1 MSISRQDKSQ
11 LHELARLAYCNP
23 FDRERMELERRVL
36 GDLFQDDSAVAW
48 SRTGTTGVANRARP
62 NVSAITQL
70 AGELVDT
77 VQREFAN
84 GTAGTDTFTPE
95 NLGDYWDVVT
105 YVLLYR
111 QIAEVAPGE
120 LDQPKTIARIWDH
133 FLADY
138 RAFSVVPGAE
148 QAGIADPAHLFSCLA
163 QVHRSFL
170 SIYDFIIGES
180 LPIIRL
186 RSAIWESIFT
196 TDLRRYRRVLFN
208 RMGALPTLVTGP
220 SGTGKELVARAIGMS
235 QYVAFDPEK
244 KLFASDQAS
253 RFHALNLSAMTETLI
268 ESELFGH
275 RKGAFTGAVEDR
287 IGWLE
292 QCPPSGAIFL
302 DEIGELN
309 PALQVKL
316 LRVVQQREFSRIG
329 ESTCRM
335 FRGKLIGATNR
346 NLDLEMQEGRFREDL
361 YYRLC
366 ADQIRTPGLREQLDD
381 RPDDLEPLVDE
392 IAHRLAGEEARQF
405 ACEATEWIRRNL
417 GNDYPWRGNFRELE
431 QCVSSIMIRG
441 SYIPRAVAQSATG
454 VPAGRTSW
462 LDEIGAGNLSANDVL
477 SRYCTWIFFRTGSY
491 ESAAA
496 LLGIDR
502 RTVKAKIDEKLLDRF
517 QQG

>member
-1 MSISRQDKSQ
+1 MPVTRQDKSRIR
-11 LHELARLAYCNP
+11 ELARLAYCNP
-23 FDRERMELERRVL
+23 FERERMELERQVL
-36 GDLFQDDSAVAW
+36 GDQYEDDSGMVW
-48 SRTGTTGVANRARP
+48 SRTGTMGVANRARA
-62 NVSAITQL
+62 NISAITKV
-70 AGELVDT
+70 ATEMVEK
-77 VQREFAN
+77 VKHEFAN
-84 GTAGTDTFTPE
+84 GAGGAQGFTPE
-95 NLGDYWDVVT
+95 QLGDYWDVVT

-111 QIAEVAPGE
+111 HIAEVAPGDF
-120 LDQPKTIARIWDH
+120 DQPKTVSRIWDR
-133 FLADY
+133 FLVDF
-138 RAFSVVPGAE
+138 REFSVVAGAE
-148 QAGIADPAHLFSCLA
+148 KAGIADPAHLFSCLA

-180 LPIIRL
+180 LPVIRL
-186 RSAIWESIFT
+186 RAAIWESIFT
-196 TDLRRYRRVLFN
+196 SDLRRYRRVLFN
-208 RMGALPTLVTGP
+208 RMGALPTLITGP

-235 QYVAFDPEK
+235 QYVAFDPAK
-244 KLFASDQAS
+244 KAFASAQTS
-253 RFHALNLSAMTETLI
+253 RFHALNLSAMTETLV

-287 IGWLE
+287 VGWLE
-292 QCPPSGAIFL
+292 QCPASGAIFL
-302 DEIGELN
+302 DELGELN
-309 PALQVKL
+309 LALQVKL

-329 ESTCRM
+329 ESTCRA

-346 NLDLEMQEGRFREDL
+346 DLDLEMQEGRFREDL

-381 RPDDLEPLVDE
+381 RPEDLQPLVDE

-405 ACEATEWIRRNL
+405 ACEATAWIRSNL

-441 SYIPRAVAQSATG
+441 SYIPRSVTRSLTG
-454 VPAGRTSW
+454 VPAGRPNW

-491 ESAAA
+491 ESAAS

-502 RTVKAKIDEKLLDRF
+502 RTVKAKVDEELLARF
-517 QQG
+517 QGG